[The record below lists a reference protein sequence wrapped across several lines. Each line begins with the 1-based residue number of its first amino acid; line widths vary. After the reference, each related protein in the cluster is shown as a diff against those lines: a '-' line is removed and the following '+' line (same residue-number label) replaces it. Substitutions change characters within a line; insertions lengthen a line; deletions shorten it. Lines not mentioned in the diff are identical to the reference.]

1 MTITIYYKTITD
13 NFTALLYVD
22 DGTTEQYTMPAV
34 ELSPFEFGAA
44 GDVDSVLY
52 YKSIKISFGV
62 FNSGFKLPNGFHV
75 LVSKLMTN
83 NSHCVIYK
91 NSELYFR
98 SSTIDKNDFDFD
110 YEEMTVEVS
119 LRNAIMDLKDIN
131 PRELN
136 PELIAHE
143 GSTGPVVC
151 ATFYDC
157 LFKTVKL
164 AFAELEE
171 LIIKS
176 DIKAETDWLIEGESW
191 HAGSEYF
198 GDEATRLWGS
208 KCPFTDA
215 LSLVKAI
222 QNNLGCIGLLI
233 GKKYYVIPRY
243 ESTDVDVVE
252 LFTKNDIANNKS
264 TNVIS
269 LQPVGGIPAVEGL
282 VVKIYEDYNAFN
294 TQITNIFQA
303 TVGNTTNSDTT
314 ETIEFYSAGG
324 DLPGTFPK
332 RAWGLYVLIP
342 EDVAGFGHAQW
353 QLVSNKFYS
362 PKLTPRKSLWQLVVD
377 LVWSQML
384 SRVIY
389 EVELNGVNYSYEN
402 HYKLDQSGVSFRA
415 RKITYD
421 YQESIT
427 TLELVNCSFPA
438 QEFEPVEQPQ
448 PESGTTIGN
457 TVLGEILNYSTF
469 TENNLQTEFE
479 FKPGTT
485 RLYRNGF
492 RLKIVDDYTENE
504 NNRSI
509 NLVIPAI
516 ENENFVIDY
525 EKL

>member
-1 MTITIYYKTITD
+1 
-13 NFTALLYVD
+13 
-22 DGTTEQYTMPAV
+22 
-34 ELSPFEFGAA
+34 
-44 GDVDSVLY
+44 
-52 YKSIKISFGV
+52 
-62 FNSGFKLPNGFHV
+62 
-75 LVSKLMTN
+75 MTN

-98 SSTIDKNDFDFD
+98 SSTIDKNDFDFE
-110 YEEMTVEVS
+110 YEEMAVEVS

-198 GDEATRLWGS
+198 GDEAARLWGS

-252 LFTKNDIANNKS
+252 LLTKNDIANNKS

-353 QLVSNKFYS
+353 QLINNKFYS
-362 PKLTPRKSLWQLVVD
+362 PKLTAYKPLWQLVMD
-377 LVWSQML
+377 LVWAQTL
-384 SRVIY
+384 NRLIY
-389 EVELNGVNYSYEN
+389 EVELNGVNYSYGN
-402 HYKLDQSGVSFRA
+402 HFKLDQSGLLFRA
-415 RKITYD
+415 RKVIYD
-421 YQESIT
+421 YYENIT
-427 TLELVNCSFPA
+427 TLELITCSNTP
-438 QEFEPVEQPQ
+438 QEFEPVEQLL
-448 PESGTTIGN
+448 PESGVTNGN
-457 TVLGEILNYSTF
+457 TVLGEILNYTTF
-469 TENNLQTEFE
+469 LENNLQTEFE

-485 RLYRNGF
+485 RVYRNGS
-492 RLKIVDDYTENE
+492 RLRLNVDYSENE
-504 NNRSI
+504 NNNSI
-509 NLVIPAI
+509 NLAIPA
-516 ENENFVIDY
+516 EANENIVIDY